1 MPLLET
7 LRRNPTLPDMDI
19 VVAGNDEPRVPAI
32 PGDRHSWSRTCTRWP
47 GSGGKNT
54 HPNPNRD
61 PDPNPGFLNPG
72 PNPDPDPNSNLT
84 LTLTLTR

>member
-54 HPNPNRD
+54 LALTRT
-61 PDPNPGFLNPG
+61 LTR
-72 PNPDPDPNSNLT
+72 T
-84 LTLTLTR
+84 LTLTLALTLPTDH

>member
-7 LRRNPTLPDMDI
+7 LRRNPNLPNMDI

-32 PGDRHSWSRTCTRWP
+32 PGDRHSWSKTCTRWP
-47 GSGGKNT
+47 GSGGKKHAAP
-54 HPNPNRD
+54 HPNPY
-61 PDPNPGFLNPG
+61 PNPH
-72 PNPDPDPNSNLT
+72 PNPYPNPNPTLTRT